1 MFERSELENNLIL
14 PTFTPQVA
22 LLGIFE
28 YASNDSTVKTMKYI
42 VFKQSITFYLYL
54 SYMCLS
60 PEKKIISLNKLI
72 AEIRKV
78 KAIEKENALTI
89 VTRNRLVTPFLVTML

>member
-1 MFERSELENNLIL
+1 
-14 PTFTPQVA
+14 
-22 LLGIFE
+22 
-28 YASNDSTVKTMKYI
+28 
-42 VFKQSITFYLYL
+42 
-54 SYMCLS
+54 MCLS